1 MNNSERQQFIEDYV
15 RDRAKYLQDTYNLFF
30 SDDNISHI
38 IDLFNESIITSQD
51 EKETLDR
58 LISNE
63 VDKVYRS
70 NDKKYIVNN
79 QYGSVILLYL
89 ISGIVVI
96 GFILLFIYFLNI

>member
-1 MNNSERQQFIEDYV
+1 MNNSEKQQFIEDYV
-15 RDRAKYLQDTYNLFF
+15 RNRVKYLHDTYNISLN
-30 SDDNISHI
+30 DDNIIHI
-38 IDLFNESIITSQD
+38 IGLFNESKITSQD

-63 VDKVYRS
+63 VEKVYKIK
-70 NDKKYIVNN
+70 DKKYVVNN

-96 GFILLFIYFLNI
+96 GFILLFIYFLCI

>member
-1 MNNSERQQFIEDYV
+1 MNNSEKQQFIEDYV
-15 RDRAKYLQDTYNLFF
+15 RDRAKYLYSTYNISFN
-30 SDDNISHI
+30 DDNISHI
-38 IDLFNESIITSQD
+38 IDLFNESKITSQD

-58 LISNE
+58 LISYE
-63 VDKVYRS
+63 VEKVYRLS
-70 NDKKYIVNN
+70 DKKYVVNN